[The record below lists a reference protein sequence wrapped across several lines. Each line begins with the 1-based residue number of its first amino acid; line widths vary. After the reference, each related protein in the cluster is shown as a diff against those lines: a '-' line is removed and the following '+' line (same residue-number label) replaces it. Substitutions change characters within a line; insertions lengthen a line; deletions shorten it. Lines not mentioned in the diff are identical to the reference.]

1 MQCMTVEP
9 FTFAMV
15 VANVA
20 NVSSRPET
28 PQEPTLLT
36 RGRRRRRLSTA
47 GETLMQGPNTER
59 WEELCRQAAE
69 EQDPKRLLELTL
81 EINRLLLEKEDR
93 LIQQRMPKDGKESA

>member
-1 MQCMTVEP
+1 MTVEP

-28 PQEPTLLT
+28 PQEPMLLA
-36 RGRRRRRLSTA
+36 RGRATASALSGRRNLDARA
-47 GETLMQGPNTER
+47 KQGTVGR
-59 WEELCRQAAE
+59 ELCRQAAE

-93 LIQQRMPKDGKESA
+93 LIQQRTPKDGKESA